1 MRGRRSSIFDRR
13 LSPDEARPA
22 RRDGPLSRLTYEDTR
37 LRRLPSTIARVY
49 TEYLSGPGQQLMLGA
64 LFLLFGFYLAG
75 SLSTIFGA
83 AGFWEPVIALLPLF
97 LVVTIDREYY
107 LREPSER
114 SNTLKLFNAAKVG
127 FLFGVALDALKLAG

>member
-1 MRGRRSSIFDRR
+1 M
-13 LSPDEARPA
+13 
-22 RRDGPLSRLTYEDTR
+22 
-37 LRRLPSTIARVY
+37 
-49 TEYLSGPGQQLMLGA
+49 
-64 LFLLFGFYLAG
+64 
-75 SLSTIFGA
+75 
-83 AGFWEPVIALLPLF
+83 IALLPLF